1 MVTST
6 HPPDNTSQV
15 TKTMNTRKTNW
26 LSLHCYRC
34 VCGVGGDLNKKLLW
48 SSGLSIGG
56 GVGLFPGPLHG
67 GQQMLGYVSRG
78 GSLEAANSSTMVF
91 LPEANHSLF
100 PINRSSLVCLFGLVP
115 FFLKWL
121 PESPVT
127 LLKLNLKPYPYSSI
141 FLEAF
146 PSSTPGGLGMLE
158 DSFYK
163 CGLDRSP

>member
-1 MVTST
+1 M
-6 HPPDNTSQV
+6 
-15 TKTMNTRKTNW
+15 
-26 LSLHCYRC
+26 
-34 VCGVGGDLNKKLLW
+34 GGDLNKKLLW

-67 GQQMLGYVSRG
+67 GQRMLGYVSRG
-78 GSLEAANSSTMVF
+78 GSLEAANSSAMAF

-100 PINRSSLVCLFGLVP
+100 PVNRSSLVCLFGLVP
-115 FFLKWL
+115 FFPKWL
-121 PESPVT
+121 PKSPVI
-127 LLKLNLKPYPYSSI
+127 LLKLNLKPDPYSSI

-163 CGLDRSP
+163 CGLDTSP